1 MLTIRDRIQSKWTT
15 FLYNF
20 GWSDYVDE
28 LDGWIPRLSFAV
40 PIVGYLILFNDSIA
54 KNLTFL
60 ELTSGHSA
68 LGLSGD
74 ARLKLLYLGLVLL
87 GLANII
93 YRWRRPYVLRNAHD
107 LDSYVE
113 MGLRNFTV
121 LTFMDLHER
130 IRYSGFDPYT
140 RHGKYYDAE
149 WDAFLDHAIGE
160 DTGNRV
166 LGRNPKTAHWVE
178 AKAKYEGLLRSIL
191 TETFFR
197 ENTRVRRGWL
207 ITSLTIVAIGYILLA
222 VPSLDLFVKVIAAII
237 EPLVNVPT

>member
-1 MLTIRDRIQSKWTT
+1 MRYL
-15 FLYNF
+15 LVVL
-20 GWSDYVDE
+20 SDYVGR

-54 KNLTFL
+54 KNLTFV

-68 LGLSGD
+68 LGLSGG
-74 ARLKLLYLGLVLL
+74 ARLKFLYLGLVLL

-93 YRWRRPYVLRNAHD
+93 YRWRRPYVLRQAQD
-107 LDSYVE
+107 LNSYIE
-113 MGLRNFTV
+113 LGLRNFTI
-121 LTFMDLHER
+121 LTFIDLHEK
-130 IRYSGFDPYT
+130 IRHSGFDAYT

-160 DTGNRV
+160 NTGNRA
-166 LGRNPKTAHWVE
+166 LGRNPKSAHWVE

-197 ENTRVRRGWL
+197 ENTRTRRGWL
-207 ITSLTIVAIGYILLA
+207 VICLAIATVGYLLLA
-222 VPSLDLFVKVIAAII
+222 VPSLDLFLKVMAAIVN
-237 EPLVNVPT
+237 PLGGVPT